1 MILLGDGH
9 KAAPGL
15 RAVFADE
22 DHHWISLF
30 DSGRGV
36 WETVRAKD
44 CPLYVRNIAWEHRSR
59 TMTPKQTVV
68 NGGAI
73 YFHPSD
79 ERAPEL
85 VDKLKLPN
93 PDFAQAMRMRD
104 KGKRCPL
111 PLPYISACFNLPLSH
126 AWADGVMA
134 PRFAPVMGFNLD
146 FVDRRTEGRS
156 IEANLGDDYWLRDYQ
171 QDAVDSA
178 LRNGSGV
185 LVAPCGAGKTSI
197 GIGIVAAVR
206 QRTLILVH
214 TKDLMQQWQERIE
227 EWLPQL
233 SMGFIGGGRT
243 YQEGGDIVVATVQT
257 LMNMQWQELYDLGK
271 QFGLVILDEAHHC
284 PAASFSWV
292 MTAMP
297 AKLRFGLTATPT
309 REDGLTDFMWWT
321 FGPKIWEI
329 SHRSLQHNGLIV
341 VPSYHF
347 VATCWSPEDP
357 DDEYQ
362 SIITE
367 MTMDEERNRGIV
379 QLAHRCAASDRK
391 VLLLSGRVG
400 HCEQLHE
407 ELQAQGV
414 SSVLLLGK
422 MSPKK
427 RTAALEGMR
436 AGQYEVCI
444 STTVADEGLDL
455 PLLDTLIMCTPTKA
469 QGKVEQRIGRLMRPH
484 PGKEECTVYDLV
496 DDWGPFFHSARSRRS
511 LYRILCMPREPFSLS
526 TCSFTNYDRL

>member
-9 KAAPGL
+9 KAAPGV
-15 RAVFADE
+15 RAVFADGR
-22 DHHWISLF
+22 HHWISLY

-44 CPLYVRNIAWEHRSR
+44 CPLYVRIIAWEHRSR

-85 VDKLKLPN
+85 LDKLKLPN
-93 PDFAQAMRMRD
+93 PDYEQALRMRN

-111 PLPYISACFNLPLSH
+111 PVPYVSACFNLPLSH
-126 AWADGVMA
+126 PWADGVMA
-134 PRFAPVMGFNLD
+134 PRFAPTMGFNLELI
-146 FVDRRTEGRS
+146 DRRTEGYPIPAYLS
-156 IEANLGDDYWLRDYQ
+156 EDYELRDYQ
-171 QDAVDSA
+171 RDAVDSA
-178 LRNGSGV
+178 LSNGSGV

-214 TKDLMQQWQERIE
+214 TKDLMQQWQDRIE
-227 EWLPQL
+227 AWLPEL

-243 YQEGGDIVVATVQT
+243 YAHEADIVVATVQT
-257 LMNMQWQELYDLGK
+257 LMNMPWQELYDLGK
-271 QFGLVILDEAHHC
+271 EFGLVILDEAHHC

-309 REDGLTDFMWWT
+309 REDGLTQFMWWT

-347 VATCWSPEDP
+347 VDTGWSPEDP

-362 SIITE
+362 RVITE

-379 QLAHRCAASDRK
+379 KLVHRCAAADRK
-391 VLLLSGRVG
+391 VLVLSARVG

-414 SSVLLLGK
+414 CSVLLLGK

-436 AGQYEVCI
+436 AGDYEVCI

-455 PLLDTLIMCTPTKA
+455 PMLDALVMCTPTKA
-469 QGKVEQRIGRLMRPH
+469 HGKVEQRIGRLMRPY
-484 PGKEECTVYDLV
+484 PGKEECRVYDLV

-511 LYRILCMPREPFSLS
+511 LYRILCMLRHENFAPVGAFSQHR
-526 TCSFTNYDRL
+526 RL